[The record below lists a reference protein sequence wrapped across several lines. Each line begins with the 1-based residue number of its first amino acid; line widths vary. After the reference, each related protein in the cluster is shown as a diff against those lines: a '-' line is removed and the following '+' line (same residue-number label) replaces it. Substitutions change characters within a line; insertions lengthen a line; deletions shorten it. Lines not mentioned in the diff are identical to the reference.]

1 MTTQYHRL
9 GPAPVSELAREER
22 VRMRDG
28 VRLATDVYLPR
39 AGGSRSTDADRPE
52 GAERPA
58 PDAGAEQAN
67 LAQTGALDETPG
79 DTILIRL
86 PYDKSGE
93 YTFIPLIAEYF
104 TRHGYR
110 VVAQDV
116 RGKFRSEG
124 EALLFVNEV
133 RDGSDT
139 LDWIV
144 QQPWSNGRVAM
155 WGDSYYG
162 YTQWAA
168 AASGHPALRAIAP
181 RVTGTQLGEPVHR
194 RPGDRTRPVEWAI
207 TNLYPLTH
215 FHGPDTWLW
224 EPDWS
229 RRDFAAQAEAFMAH
243 AGSRSRSYDQWAPH
257 PVTLPRFPQGDPFAG
272 RSVPALHTI
281 GWWDNCAPLSWADVD
296 AIREHPN
303 WDALHYLRIEPI
315 DHESF
320 RLVERAADRVEQ
332 RSEAQIRALLPRTLD
347 PALAFFE
354 VFVRGNGS
362 PADVPRVSWNLAA
375 SDEGDAG
382 EMRIADAWP
391 PAGVRVETR
400 FATPRGGLAAE
411 RPAEAGEASWRHD
424 PADPVPS
431 SVPDA
436 FSYLLHLPDEAPIGA
451 RGDVLVFEAPV
462 QPCDVDLAGPVEA
475 RVRLRSSG
483 PVADCFVRLL
493 DVAPDGTALRIARGQ
508 LQLRDAT
515 RAETLAIDLGH
526 VGYRLRAGHQLRV
539 HVSSSDYPEFLPQ
552 PGTGADPWTEGERM
566 RTNTQTIV
574 IGGADALAIDIPVLE
589 GALA

>member
-9 GPAPVSELAREER
+9 GPAPVSPLAREER

-28 VRLATDVYLPR
+28 VHLAADVYLPALAQSAAQR
-39 AGGSRSTDADRPE
+39 AAGAGAAEAGREMGPSATDAATAR
-52 GAERPA
+52 
-58 PDAGAEQAN
+58 
-67 LAQTGALDETPG
+67 DETPG

-104 TRHGYR
+104 MARGYR

-124 EALLFVNEV
+124 DALLFVNEV

-168 AASGHPALRAIAP
+168 AASGHPALKAIAP
-181 RVTGTQLGEPVHR
+181 RVTGTRLGEPVHR
-194 RPGDRTRPVEWAI
+194 DPGDRTRAVEMGI

-215 FHGPDTWLW
+215 FFGNDTYLW
-224 EPDWS
+224 EPDWT
-229 RRDFAAQAEAFMAH
+229 RRDFAAQAEAFIAER
-243 AGSRSRSYDQWAPH
+243 GRRSISYDQWTPH
-257 PVTLPRFPQGDPFAG
+257 PVTLPRFPLGSPFAG
-272 RSVPALHTI
+272 RSVPVLHTI
-281 GWWDNCAPLSWADVD
+281 GWWDNCAPLSWADV
-296 AIREHPN
+296 AEIAQHPH
-303 WDALHYLRIEPI
+303 WDAHHYLRIESI
-315 DHESF
+315 DHENHTLLESA
-320 RLVERAADRVEQ
+320 EERVED
-332 RSEAQIRALLPRTLD
+332 RSAAQVRAMLPAYLD
-347 PALAFFE
+347 PALEFFE
-354 VFVRGNGS
+354 VFVRGEGR
-362 PADVPRVSWNLAA
+362 PGDVPRVNWNLAGTDELR
-375 SDEGDAG
+375 SDAT
-382 EMRIADAWP
+382 WP
-391 PAGVRVETR
+391 PPGVRVETR
-400 FATPRGGLAAE
+400 FATAEGGLAAQ
-411 RPAEAGEASWRHD
+411 RPGAAQAESWVHD

-451 RGDVLVFEAPV
+451 RGDVLVFDGPV
-462 QPCDVDLAGPVEA
+462 QPADVDLAGPVRA
-475 RVRLRSSG
+475 RVGLSSTG

-515 RAETLAIDLGH
+515 RPGVLDIDLGH
-526 VGYRLRAGHQLRV
+526 VGYRLRAGHRLRV

-566 RTNTQTIV
+566 LPNTQTIT
-574 IGGADALAIDIPVLE
+574 IGGPDAFAIDIPVLE